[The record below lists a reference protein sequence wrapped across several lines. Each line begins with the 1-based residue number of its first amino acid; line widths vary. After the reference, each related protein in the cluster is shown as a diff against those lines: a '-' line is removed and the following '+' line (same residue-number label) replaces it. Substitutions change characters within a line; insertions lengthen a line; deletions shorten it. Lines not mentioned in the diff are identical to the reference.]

1 MSVCKPYFGISC
13 FLFILLNTH
22 SCFSQ
27 VNTKLLK
34 GKIQNFEN
42 EVRDVVVMNLNSK
55 KTTITDSLGLFSIE
69 VKLGDLLRVTAVQ
82 YLTKDI
88 NITDAILSL
97 SLVTINL
104 VENVINLKDVTV
116 TPYNLTGR
124 IDQDLD
130 RLSLDPIVTS
140 KTLGLPNANLNVLSH
155 NKRQLLVADR
165 GKYARL
171 MTIKEMMKDDKILLG
186 FFKIGAVVNTDKI
199 FNRISGKTKLLE
211 TMVKGDVNTEM
222 EKKILANFS
231 KETMAESFNIPE
243 SNINGFLTYCMSQN
257 DFTSLSETA
266 NTTEIWA
273 YLEEGSVEF
282 KASEMVKE

>member
-1 MSVCKPYFGISC
+1 
-13 FLFILLNTH
+13 
-22 SCFSQ
+22 
-27 VNTKLLK
+27 
-34 GKIQNFEN
+34 
-42 EVRDVVVMNLNSK
+42 MNLNSK
-55 KTTITDSLGLFSIE
+55 KTTITDSLGQFSIE

-130 RLSLDPIVTS
+130 RLSLDPILTS
-140 KTLGLPNANLNVLSH
+140 KTLGLPNANLKVLSH
-155 NKRQLLVADR
+155 YERQLLVADR
-165 GKYARL
+165 GTYARL
-171 MTIKEMMKDDKILLG
+171 MTIEEMMKDDKILLG

-199 FNRISGKTKLLE
+199 FNRISGKTNLLE

-257 DFTSLSETA
+257 DFTTLSETA
-266 NTTEIWA
+266 NTTEIWK
-273 YLEEGSVEF
+273 YLEKRSVEF
-282 KASEMVKE
+282 IASEIVKE